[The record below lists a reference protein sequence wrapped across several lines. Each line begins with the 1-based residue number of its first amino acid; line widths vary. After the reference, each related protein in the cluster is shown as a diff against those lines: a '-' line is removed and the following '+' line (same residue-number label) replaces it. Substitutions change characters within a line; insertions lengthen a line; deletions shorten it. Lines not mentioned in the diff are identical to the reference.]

1 MSARSLTSAS
11 VLLLATGLI
20 VPARISGQTRTAGD
34 NPSTAISN
42 TRVSTSRVAEQPNSA
57 WRPPVTPFGQP
68 DLQGVWMNNSATPLE
83 RPRAFEGRP
92 LLTDEEV
99 KELQRRADQIFKNGH
114 SSFAVGDAV
123 FLAAAANIDRYEN
136 PNSTASSVWMVE
148 KEFEN
153 RTSLISDPPDGRI
166 PALTPEAQQ
175 RQSADAARQRRLAAS
190 EDLSNPLRCITYGVP
205 RFGGRYGDTDFG
217 YFQILQAPGYVVVQ
231 MEAIHDARIIP
242 LDDRPRLSEHIRQ
255 WNGDSRGRWEGMT
268 LVVETSNFSSASNFM
283 GAAEHL
289 HLVERFTR
297 VAPDTIDYEI
307 TLTDPTTW
315 TRPWTVVIRLK
326 QTPHGMYEFACHEGN
341 HSMLGIL
348 AGARA
353 DESR

>member
-1 MSARSLTSAS
+1 MHARSVASAS
-11 VLLLATGLI
+11 ALLLSVRLI
-20 VPARISGQTRTAGD
+20 APVPISGQAQRSGD
-34 NPSTAISN
+34 NARTPGSN
-42 TRVSTSRVAEQPNSA
+42 TRFSA
-57 WRPPVTPFGQP
+57 LTPFGQP
-68 DLQGVWMNNSATPLE
+68 DLQGVWVNNSATPLE
-83 RPRAFEGRP
+83 RPGVFEGRP

-99 KELQRRADQIFKNGH
+99 RELQRRADRIFKDGR

-123 FLAAAANIDRYEN
+123 FLSALANIDRYDS
-136 PNSTASSVWMVE
+136 PNATASSVWMVG

-166 PALTPEAQQ
+166 PALTPEARQ

-217 YFQILQAPGYVVVQ
+217 YFQILQAPGYVVVL
-231 MEAIHDARIIP
+231 MEAIHDVRIIP

-268 LVVETSNFSSASNFM
+268 LVVETSNFSRASNFM

-297 VAPDTIDYEI
+297 VAPDTIDYEL

-326 QTPHGMYEFACHEGN
+326 RTPHGMYEFACHEGN